1 MYSWEVTQISCPM
14 STAIKHCVEKGSETE
29 FNLTERKLLWI
40 SDAWSNSIE
49 QNKGNGSTMLG
60 FLMQLSVRVKT
71 GSSVEEIY
79 QGELVTEVL
88 EKPEEEAG
96 KVGQPSDLRPH
107 ESLQPT
113 ALKDSERGMYSH

>member
-1 MYSWEVTQISCPM
+1 MYSWEAKQISCPM
-14 STAIKHCVEKGSETE
+14 STAVKHCAEKGSETE

-49 QNKGNGSTMLG
+49 QNKGNGSTMPG
-60 FLMQLSVRVKT
+60 CLMQLSVRVKT

-88 EKPEEEAG
+88 GKPEEEAG
-96 KVGQPSDLRPH
+96 QVGQPSDL
-107 ESLQPT
+107 
-113 ALKDSERGMYSH
+113 